1 VISITDIL
9 ASLVKA
15 YQQSLAKG
23 TSQIALAPSL
33 TTGEVK
39 QKQDVNVRVLDTSI
53 SPDEVKYESAGGGG
67 GLGSWKWAKGETGE
81 GEGGR

>member
-1 VISITDIL
+1 VVSITDIL

-15 YQQSLAKG
+15 YQHSLTKG
-23 TSQIALAPSL
+23 TAQIAPAPSL

-53 SPDEVKYESAGGGG
+53 SPDEVKYESTGGG
-67 GLGSWKWAKGETGE
+67 GLGSWKWAKGESE
-81 GEGGR
+81 EGGGK